1 MFETVSRSPSS
12 TVKGSAGPSARPR
25 AGAPRLTLYVVHGS
39 HPCAAVEKALAL
51 KGLGYRVVEWP
62 PPLHAPLQ
70 RMIFGARTVPALCVG
85 RERVSGSRAIMR
97 RLEELSPDPPLFP
110 RDPRLRARVAA
121 AERWGEVVFQPIGR
135 ELIWAGFR
143 EHPAAMVSYGEHSRL
158 RLPPPAIRL
167 LAPVIA
173 RLGARL
179 NRTDVGVARAQLE
192 ALPAIVDRI
201 DAWIAKGTIGDPD
214 HPNAADLQIASTVRL
229 LMTIADAR
237 RVIGERPSTSLA
249 MHLFPEADGE
259 LPHYI
264 G

>member
-1 MFETVSRSPSS
+1 M
-12 TVKGSAGPSARPR
+12 VKRSAGPPARPLP
-25 AGAPRLTLYVVHGS
+25 GAPRLTLYVVHGS

-62 PPLHAPLQ
+62 PPLHVPLQ
-70 RMIFGARTVPALCVG
+70 RMIFGARTVPALRVG

-97 RLEELSPDPPLFP
+97 RLEELSPEPPLFP
-110 RDPRLRARVAA
+110 RDRRSRARVEA
-121 AERWGEVVFQPIGR
+121 AERWGDMVFQPIGR

-143 EHPAAMVSYGEHSRL
+143 EQPAAMVSYGEHSRL

-179 NRTDVGVARAQLE
+179 NRTDMSVARERLE
-192 ALPAIVDRI
+192 SLPARVDRI
-201 DAWIAKGTIGDPD
+201 DAWIAEGTIGDLD

-237 RVIGERPSTSLA
+237 RVMGERPCTSLA
-249 MHLFPEADGE
+249 MQLFPKVDGE
-259 LPHYI
+259 LPGYVR
-264 G
+264 GS